1 MPEQELTPA
10 QVRRAQETVARIQGV
25 SSCQIVTDGRGE
37 ITEVHVVATSGK
49 PPKLVARDVESC
61 LKAELGID
69 VDYKKIGVVLF
80 APDGSQG
87 ATEPAA
93 AAMEEFPVEEHASRF
108 AFHCV
113 NVFVS
118 REGTRAEVELARDGV
133 QAFGASSSDNPAA
146 NAWEIVAEATLR
158 AISELLDASTRLC
171 LVGVLKIAL
180 GDASAAVVRVDTV
193 GSRSTKSLAGCS
205 IIGGNENQTVVFA
218 TLDAVN
224 RIIGKLNFKSSIE
237 YRIR

>member
-1 MPEQELTPA
+1 MPEQALTPA
-10 QVRRAQETVARIQGV
+10 QVRRAQETVGRIQGV

-37 ITEVHVVATSGK
+37 IAEIHVVATSGK

-80 APDGSQG
+80 APDGAQG
-87 ATEPAA
+87 ATEPTAA
-93 AAMEEFPVEEHASRF
+93 VEEFPLEEHASRF
-108 AFHCV
+108 AFQCV

-118 REGTRAEVELARDGV
+118 REGTRAEVELTRDGV
-133 QAFGASSSDNPAA
+133 QAFGVSSSDNPAA
-146 NAWEIVAEATLR
+146 NAWGIVAEATLR

-180 GDASAAVVRVDTV
+180 GDASAAVVRVDVV

>member
-1 MPEQELTPA
+1 MSEQALTPS
-10 QVRRAQETVARIQGV
+10 QLRRAQETVARIQGV

-80 APDGSQG
+80 APDGAPG
-87 ATEPAA
+87 AAEPAPA
-93 AAMEEFPVEEHASRF
+93 VEEFPVEEHASRF

-113 NVFVS
+113 NVFIS
-118 REGTRAEVELARDGV
+118 KEGTRAEVELVRDGV
-133 QAFGASSSDNPAA
+133 RAFGASSSDHPAG
-146 NAWEIVAEATLR
+146 NSWTIIAEATLR
-158 AISELLDASTRLC
+158 SISELLDASTRLC

-180 GDASAAVVRVDTV
+180 GDTGAAVVRVDVV

-205 IIGGNENQTVVFA
+205 IIGGNENQAVVFA

-224 RIIGKLNFKSSIE
+224 RIIGKLDFKSSIE